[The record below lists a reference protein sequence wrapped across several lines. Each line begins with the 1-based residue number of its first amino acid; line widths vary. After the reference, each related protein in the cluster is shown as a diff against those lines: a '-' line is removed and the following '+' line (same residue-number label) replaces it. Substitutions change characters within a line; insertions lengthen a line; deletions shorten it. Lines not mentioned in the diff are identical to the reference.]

1 MKTKQAMPLGEL
13 KNLILFGFGESVT
26 LFGTAVY
33 TFAVGLFILKETQ
46 SPFYFAVNLIQAVL
60 PIVLIGPF
68 VGVLVDRVS
77 RKRLVVGA
85 ELCNGLLFVTGFVL
99 MLRFDTPLWLLY
111 SLTFLSN
118 TLTLIF
124 DTAIDSSKPDLVTEG
139 RLTLIN
145 AVDRIIASLAQVAGP
160 ILGGVIFAV
169 VDLKW
174 FLLINGLSFIISGA
188 AESLM
193 TYRHSQRVQHQ
204 SQGPKAWV
212 LDIGD
217 GVRYIRHQQQ
227 LWGLVKTLMAVTV
240 LLVFS
245 FMLPVPFALTSVL
258 ELPAQVYGQIQSFT
272 AIGMILGAVVAVPL
286 SKKVSLEAIIQNSLL
301 LWSGACILMAL
312 PFFMRPMSVVAYQLF
327 FSLILLGLGMIIS
340 LIDLPLIESLQRNTD
355 SAYLGRVISISISM
369 CKFIQPIAL
378 LAVGGLLEVW
388 AVQWLWVVSAA
399 ATLLYGLYLKSGSAK
414 VKESVTE
421 V

>member
-1 MKTKQAMPLGEL
+1 MKTKQTMSMGEL
-13 KNLILFGFGESVT
+13 KNLLLFGLGESVT

-33 TFAVGLFILKETQ
+33 TFAVGLYILKETQ
-46 SPFYFAVNLIQAVL
+46 SPLYFAVNLIQAVL

-85 ELCNGLLFVTGFVL
+85 ELANGLLFVIGFAL
-99 MLRFDTPLWLLY
+99 MFQLGTPLWLLY

-118 TLTLIF
+118 TLTLVF
-124 DTAIDSSKPDLVTEG
+124 DTAIDSSKPDLVTED

-169 VDLKW
+169 LDLKW
-174 FLLINGLSFIISGA
+174 FLLINGISFIVSGA
-188 AESLM
+188 VESLM
-193 TYRHSQRVQHQ
+193 TYRVSQRVVRK
-204 SQGPKAWV
+204 SEGPKAWV

-217 GVRYIRHQQQ
+217 GIKYIRHQDQ

-245 FMLPVPFALTSVL
+245 FILPVPYALNSVL

-272 AIGMILGAVVAVPL
+272 AIGMIIGAVVAVPL
-286 SKKVSLEAIIQNSLL
+286 SKKISLEAIIQNSLL
-301 LWSGACILMAL
+301 LWSGACLLMAL
-312 PFFMRPMSVVAYQLF
+312 PFFLKPMSVMGYQLF
-327 FSLILLGLGMIIS
+327 FSLLLFGLGMIIS
-340 LIDLPLIESLQRNTD
+340 LIDLPLIESLQRNTE

-369 CKFIQPIAL
+369 CKFIQPAAL
-378 LAVGGLLEVW
+378 LAVGGLLEVM
-388 AVQWLWVVSAA
+388 AVKWLWVMAAA
-399 ATLLYGLYLKSGSAK
+399 ATLLYGLYLKMKTSE
-414 VKESVTE
+414 VKESIPE
-421 V
+421 S